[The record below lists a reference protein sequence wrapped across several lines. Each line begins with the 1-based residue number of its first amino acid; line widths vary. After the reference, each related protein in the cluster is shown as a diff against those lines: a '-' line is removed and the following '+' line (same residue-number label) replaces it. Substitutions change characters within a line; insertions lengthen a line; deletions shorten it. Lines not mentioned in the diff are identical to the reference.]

1 MPQEVLTRRRPP
13 AVARALRDTRRTPRG
28 GSVALGAPVRRRR
41 APRAARVPRS
51 PRTGQGAET
60 LLAVVGLGAEQ
71 FGGLA
76 AWSVGR
82 LARVAE
88 FMDARAVP
96 DLRRLRSAEDLRAA
110 ARVSVA
116 ELPAWLFQV
125 GAIAVGLGLT
135 GVGALS
141 AARAALGPA
150 TGTGVLGAAMPSMLV
165 LVLAMA
171 AVLLA
176 LRRLARGGEDHRP
189 VWLVGLATLVLVAS

>member
-1 MPQEVLTRRRPP
+1 MPQHVLTRRRPP
-13 AVARALRDTRRTPRG
+13 AVARALRDTRRTPQG
-28 GSVALGAPVRRRR
+28 GSVVLGAPVRRRR
-41 APRAARVPRS
+41 APRRARVPRS
-51 PRTGQGAET
+51 PRPGQGAQT

-88 FMDARAVP
+88 FIDARAVP
-96 DLRRLRSAEDLRAA
+96 DLRRPSSPADLRAA
-110 ARVSVA
+110 ARASVA
-116 ELPAWLFQV
+116 GLPAWLFQI

-141 AARAALGPA
+141 TARAALGPEA
-150 TGTGVLGAAMPSMLV
+150 STGVLAAAMPSILVML
-165 LVLAMA
+165 LAMA

-189 VWLVGLATLVLVAS
+189 VWLVGFATLVLVVS

>member
-150 TGTGVLGAAMPSMLV
+150 TAMPSMLV

>member
-60 LLAVVGLGAEQ
+60 LLAV
-71 FGGLA
+71 
-76 AWSVGR
+76 
-82 LARVAE
+82 
-88 FMDARAVP
+88 
-96 DLRRLRSAEDLRAA
+96 
-110 ARVSVA
+110 
-116 ELPAWLFQV
+116 
-125 GAIAVGLGLT
+125 VGLGLT